1 MRLNRLIIKNYK
13 KIDYL
18 EIDFPKPLMPHD
30 PDVFILGSR
39 NGGGKTSVLECCALL
54 VLEGIMP
61 WSSDGF
67 SIIGKNQELDIANS
81 LIKAGTEK
89 AVITGYFEKD
99 SESNIDRCS
108 VSLTINKEGFQKAEI
123 EGNKSLFEIK
133 VLTNPLIFGQLINLI
148 NDILGFSS
156 NSFVTAPLIFL
167 NSYRKTEK
175 ANPEVGMMVDR
186 KTFYNSKNSE
196 SMQMHITNLLFKTQV
211 LSAFIKTNQLIDFGA
226 SDPESA
232 ANTIEKLNQITKR
245 YSGGKIGVL
254 ARSDNTFE
262 IRIKHDGGQKSFPF
276 DGLSSGQKEIIT
288 TLFLIWNNTQ
298 HQPSIV
304 LIDEPELHLNSEWHR
319 DFVMQLCKLAPQN
332 QYILATHSE
341 EIFRSVD
348 QEYRAILVPDD
359 GDES

>member
-1 MRLNRLIIKNYK
+1 
-13 KIDYL
+13 
-18 EIDFPKPLMPHD
+18 
-30 PDVFILGSR
+30 
-39 NGGGKTSVLECCALL
+39 
-54 VLEGIMP
+54 
-61 WSSDGF
+61 
-67 SIIGKNQELDIANS
+67 
-81 LIKAGTEK
+81 
-89 AVITGYFEKD
+89 
-99 SESNIDRCS
+99 
-108 VSLTINKEGFQKAEI
+108 
-123 EGNKSLFEIK
+123 
-133 VLTNPLIFGQLINLI
+133 
-148 NDILGFSS
+148 
-156 NSFVTAPLIFL
+156 
-167 NSYRKTEK
+167 
-175 ANPEVGMMVDR
+175 MMVDR
-186 KTFYNSKNSE
+186 KTFYNPKNSE

-211 LSAFIKTNQLIDFGA
+211 LSAFIKTNQLIDFGT
-226 SDPESA
+226 SDPSSA

-341 EIFRSVD
+341 EIFRSVN
-348 QEYRAILVPDD
+348 QEYRVILVPDD